1 MSFPRGP
8 SALLPI
14 ISTWTNVFTYNESSK
29 QPILKRL
36 KPALMY
42 EYILPPTYYNC
53 YSDPNL
59 NLKQV
64 KIEEPVPAAYQNQYL
79 HTARFPQ

>member
-1 MSFPRGP
+1 MPVLYETGVRP
-8 SALLPI
+8 AIIVTLTPI
-14 ISTWTNVFTYNESSK
+14 
-29 QPILKRL
+29 
-36 KPALMY
+36 
-42 EYILPPTYYNC
+42 
-53 YSDPNL
+53 SDP